1 MVSTSV
7 KKLSNTNCIA
17 SRHIKMEKSSPPVDM
32 RLLKGLC
39 LSSLMAARD
48 TTCTGAYSRYSVIK
62 LLESLEH
69 QFTVS
74 LSCE

>member
-1 MVSTSV
+1 
-7 KKLSNTNCIA
+7 
-17 SRHIKMEKSSPPVDM
+17 MEKSSPPVDM

-48 TTCTGAYSRYSVIK
+48 TTCTGAYSHYSVIK

>member
-1 MVSTSV
+1 
-7 KKLSNTNCIA
+7 
-17 SRHIKMEKSSPPVDM
+17 MEKSSPPVDT

-39 LSSLMAARD
+39 LSSLMAARG
-48 TTCTGAYSRYSVIK
+48 TTCRGAYRHYSVIK

-74 LSCE
+74 LPCE